1 MGEGLHSVHHLEAD
15 EKNQSEK
22 ITLATVE
29 RAWMRAERSWNEEF
43 S

>member
-22 ITLATVE
+22 ITLATV
-29 RAWMRAERSWNEEF
+29 WKGLG
-43 S
+43 